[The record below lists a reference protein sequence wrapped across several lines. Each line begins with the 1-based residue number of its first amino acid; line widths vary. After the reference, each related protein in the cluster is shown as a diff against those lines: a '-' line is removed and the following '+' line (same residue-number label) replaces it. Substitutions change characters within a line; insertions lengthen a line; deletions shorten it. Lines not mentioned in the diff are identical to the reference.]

1 MGVDL
6 RNVGGTRG
14 GLKLFLFGLA
24 LAAAGAYLLLNQ
36 VQVHGGYWRFGG
48 YGYGT
53 SFGLTLIPLLIG
65 VGLLFADA
73 RSVAGWLLTGI
84 GAVIMVAGIIAN
96 LNIHFRQTSLY
107 NTLIMLILLFGGV
120 GLIFRSLRAFG
131 EESRERE
138 RRAG

>member
-6 RNVGGTRG
+6 HNVGGTRG

-36 VQVHGGYWRFGG
+36 VQVYGGFWRFGG

-53 SFGLTLIPLLIG
+53 SFGLTLVPLLIG
-65 VGLLFADA
+65 IALLFADG

-84 GAVIMVAGIIAN
+84 GAVILVAGIIAN
-96 LNIHFRQTSLY
+96 LDIHFRQTSLY
-107 NTLIMLILLFGGV
+107 NTLVMLVLLFGGV
-120 GLIFRSLRAFG
+120 GLIVRSLRASG
-131 EESRERE
+131 PDEP
-138 RRAG
+138 RRQD